1 MAEQAFAFLDECLR
15 VYNALKTKTD
25 ADFERNTFFKDWTIN
40 KILKHLH
47 AGNQAVLASL
57 QGDEAFEAFI
67 KGGDYGRMEKN
78 APNGLALLEAWMI
91 LSTEIA
97 AEFSKTPPKKRLKWF
112 GPSMSARSS
121 ITARFMETWS
131 HSQAIWDEFGIERH
145 SGDGLKNICVL
156 GVNTYNWTYNVRES
170 KPPGPMPYLKLNSPS
185 NDDVW
190 EWGKKSVVNYVEGS
204 SEEFCQVVTQCRNI
218 KDTNLKVV
226 GDIAIDWMS
235 KAQCF
240 AGPPETPP
248 PAGSRRKRASAGL

>member
-1 MAEQAFAFLDECLR
+1 MGVVLFL
-15 VYNALKTKTD
+15 V
-25 ADFERNTFFKDWTIN
+25 FERNTFFKDWTIN

-78 APNGLALLEAWMI
+78 TPNGLALLEAWMI

-131 HSQAIWDEFGIERH
+131 HSQTMTCFK
-145 SGDGLKNICVL
+145 LL
-156 GVNTYNWTYNVRES
+156 L
-170 KPPGPMPYLKLNSPS
+170 LKLN
-185 NDDVW
+185 
-190 EWGKKSVVNYVEGS
+190 NYHYLVL
-204 SEEFCQVVTQCRNI
+204 FKPI
-218 KDTNLKVV
+218 
-226 GDIAIDWMS
+226 
-235 KAQCF
+235 
-240 AGPPETPP
+240 
-248 PAGSRRKRASAGL
+248 